1 MPSEIRVDT
10 LKTSVGLAGTVSLN
24 SHGQVLVGITTVETL
39 VASTPFFANSQTVTK
54 DYTVSSTTNALSA
67 GPITVNNGVTVIVQ
81 DGGNWVIV

>member
-10 LKTSVGLAGTVSLN
+10 LKSNAGLGTVSLN
-24 SHGQVLVGITTVETL
+24 NSGQVLVGITTVESLIATSAFL
-39 VASTPFFANSQTVTK
+39 ANSQTVTK